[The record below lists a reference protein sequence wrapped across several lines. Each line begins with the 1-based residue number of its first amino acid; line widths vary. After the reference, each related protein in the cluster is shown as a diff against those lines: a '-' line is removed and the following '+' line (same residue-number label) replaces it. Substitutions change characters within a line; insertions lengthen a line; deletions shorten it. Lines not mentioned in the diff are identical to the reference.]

1 MNMSNHIAALFATIC
16 LALPASAVALDS
28 DKDAP
33 ISIQADTTDID
44 FRSGT
49 RTLTGNVIIDQGSL
63 HIEADKVIIDY
74 AGDQIDTAT
83 AWGKPVK
90 FRQIPEGKDEEVK
103 GQGLTLK
110 MEQKKNLVT
119 IRDNARLTQGTN
131 TITGQ
136 VIYYNTQTSKM
147 TVKGKTRSELEKS
160 AAQGKPKGIDA
171 TTSSS
176 GRTRVIIQPGAL
188 KKPQ

>member
-1 MNMSNHIAALFATIC
+1 MKKFTTAVCLIC
-16 LALPASAVALDS
+16 CFSLPLTGVALDS

-33 ISIQADTTDID
+33 IAIQADTTDID

-49 RTLTGNVIIDQGSL
+49 RTLTGNVVIDQGSM
-63 HIEADKVIIDY
+63 HIEADKVIINY

-110 MEQKKNLVT
+110 MEQQKNLVT
-119 IRDNARLTQGTN
+119 IRDQARLTQGTN

-136 VIYYNTQTSKM
+136 VIYYNTLTSKM
-147 TVKGKTRSELEKS
+147 TVKGKTRSQLEKT
-160 AAQGKPKGIDA
+160 AAQGKVKGVDA

-188 KKPQ
+188 QKPQ